1 MEVIFMLCNCI
12 GGFPDASVVKNLPI
26 NETDSGDMSSIP
38 GSRRPPGVGNGILIQ
53 YSCLENSM
61 DRGAW
66 QASIHGVSKSQI

>member
-26 NETDSGDMSSIP
+26 NVTDSGDMNLIP
-38 GSRRPPGVGNGILIQ
+38 GSRRLPGVGNGILIQ

-66 QASIHGVSKSQI
+66 QATIHGVSNSQI